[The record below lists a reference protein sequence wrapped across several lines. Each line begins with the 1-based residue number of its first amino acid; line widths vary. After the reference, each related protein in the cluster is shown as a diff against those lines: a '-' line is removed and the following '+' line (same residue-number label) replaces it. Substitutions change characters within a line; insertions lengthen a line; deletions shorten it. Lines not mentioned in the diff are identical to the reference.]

1 MIVMTGAPTMSRKH
15 TTLAFCAVGMIGYG
29 ALGAAQP
36 EERSPPD
43 TLVFAPGAAAPMPMA
58 VFAGAVNV
66 MGAEGNVPGAVVSGK
81 PYSASSITESTQV
94 LADGNRIAQRNEARI
109 FRDSAGRTRR
119 EQTLGGLGSWP
130 VAGEPVTIIN
140 IHDPVADR
148 SYSLDP
154 ATRTAREFRAL
165 RLALPPGGP
174 PPEAGQTVTWT
185 AAVPPPAEP
194 GANVTV
200 FRSERLVTG
209 IVSGNAE
216 AGVRA
221 VQSGVA
227 IAAPAV
233 PLVLGAPRAGEDLG
247 AQVLEGLLVQGTR
260 LTETIPAGALGNE
273 RPIEIVTEHWYSP
286 DIEAVVWQRH
296 VDPRFGET
304 EYRLVNVVRGE
315 PSPDLFAVPQGYEL
329 VIAPS
334 PRVEVRRLEGGA
346 PGVGR

>member
-1 MIVMTGAPTMSRKH
+1 MSKKH
-15 TTLAFCAVGMIGYG
+15 TMLAFCAAGMIGYG
-29 ALGAAQP
+29 ALAIAQT
-36 EERSPPD
+36 EEPPPPD
-43 TLVFAPGAAAPMPMA
+43 TLVFAPAMAAPIPVG

-94 LADGNRIAQRNEARI
+94 LADGNRIVQRNEAKI
-109 FRDSAGRTRR
+109 FRDSEGRTRR

-130 VAGEPVTIIN
+130 VAGEPVTLIN
-140 IHDPVADR
+140 IHDPVADK

-165 RLALPPGGP
+165 RLALPPGAPG
-174 PPEAGQTVTWT
+174 PEAGQTMTWT
-185 AAVPPPAEP
+185 APAPPPAPP

-200 FRSERLVTG
+200 FRSESVATG
-209 IVSGNAE
+209 VG
-216 AGVRA
+216 AGAVEGAVRA
-221 VQSGVA
+221 VRGVA
-227 IAAPAV
+227 IATPAV
-233 PLVLGAPRAGEDLG
+233 PLGIGGPRASEDLG

-260 LTETIPAGALGNE
+260 LTDTIPAGAFGNE

-304 EYRLVNVVRGE
+304 EYRLVNVVRGD
-315 PSPDLFAVPQGYEL
+315 PSPDLFSVPQGYEI
-329 VIAPS
+329 VTAPG
-334 PRVEVRRLEGGA
+334 PTFEVRRFSGA
-346 PGVGR
+346 PGGDR